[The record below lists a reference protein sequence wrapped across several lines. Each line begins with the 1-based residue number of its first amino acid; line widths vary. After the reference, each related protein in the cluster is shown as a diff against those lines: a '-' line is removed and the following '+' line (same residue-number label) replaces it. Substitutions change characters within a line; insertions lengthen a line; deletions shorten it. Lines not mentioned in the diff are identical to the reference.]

1 MARTF
6 NLLTADS
13 GLYSSTSSS
22 VSISLNQSGTE
33 WSSTNSTLSI
43 ISTEFITTLR
53 RVCRLAP
60 SGTNDIEIS
69 LPSQYLPF
77 GYCGKNIS
85 FNAKIKPSSQATVT
99 TLLSVDGETTPTGNQ
114 QTLSGGVYG
123 AIQSNVV
130 TIPDDAVDHEVSILI
145 TVSGHDGGNIYLTY
159 PNLIDDLAFY
169 QNDIVRLSRNF
180 MPDFYWEIDSQQQYP
195 TAPYHRLIDILT
207 SAIDTV
213 KSEYSSIYPFN
224 RYEVEDASDLKE
236 SWALSSLVDPTNV
249 RAKYI
254 NWLAQFTGS
263 QVRKNINNG
272 TSSFLMNNQLESEFI
287 KWQVSTSYYGRAA
300 GTRGSLIEAA
310 QQVLFS
316 TRDDTES
323 TLSVSIT
330 PNYNGDRWSF
340 LIRTLEN
347 ETLDAVAGEE
357 SKYVLA
363 AVEPARPM
371 GFKIFHETIEEFYL
385 TLDDLS
391 YGRLSEIQL
400 GPVVAPTDAPDSVVV
415 SSVTSNSAVL
425 TFLPLSVP
433 GGGDGG
439 GIISNYQYA
448 LSTNGTTY
456 GSYVALSPAKGS
468 PPITIT
474 GLSSSTTYYVKLK
487 AVNEAGVGS
496 VQSTAVTFTTSA

>member
-130 TIPDDAVDHEVSILI
+130 TIPDDAVDHEVSVLI

-287 KWQVSTSYYGRAA
+287 KWQLSTSYYGRAA

-323 TLSVSIT
+323 TL
-330 PNYNGDRWSF
+330 
-340 LIRTLEN
+340 
-347 ETLDAVAGEE
+347 
-357 SKYVLA
+357 
-363 AVEPARPM
+363 
-371 GFKIFHETIEEFYL
+371 
-385 TLDDLS
+385 
-391 YGRLSEIQL
+391 
-400 GPVVAPTDAPDSVVV
+400 
-415 SSVTSNSAVL
+415 
-425 TFLPLSVP
+425 
-433 GGGDGG
+433 
-439 GIISNYQYA
+439 
-448 LSTNGTTY
+448 
-456 GSYVALSPAKGS
+456 
-468 PPITIT
+468 
-474 GLSSSTTYYVKLK
+474 
-487 AVNEAGVGS
+487 
-496 VQSTAVTFTTSA
+496 

>member
-1 MARTF
+1 M
-6 NLLTADS
+6 
-13 GLYSSTSSS
+13 
-22 VSISLNQSGTE
+22 
-33 WSSTNSTLSI
+33 
-43 ISTEFITTLR
+43 
-53 RVCRLAP
+53 
-60 SGTNDIEIS
+60 
-69 LPSQYLPF
+69 
-77 GYCGKNIS
+77 
-85 FNAKIKPSSQATVT
+85 
-99 TLLSVDGETTPTGNQ
+99 
-114 QTLSGGVYG
+114 
-123 AIQSNVV
+123 
-130 TIPDDAVDHEVSILI
+130 
-145 TVSGHDGGNIYLTY
+145 
-159 PNLIDDLAFY
+159 
-169 QNDIVRLSRNF
+169 
-180 MPDFYWEIDSQQQYP
+180 
-195 TAPYHRLIDILT
+195 
-207 SAIDTV
+207 
-213 KSEYSSIYPFN
+213 
-224 RYEVEDASDLKE
+224 
-236 SWALSSLVDPTNV
+236 
-249 RAKYI
+249 
-254 NWLAQFTGS
+254 
-263 QVRKNINNG
+263 
-272 TSSFLMNNQLESEFI
+272 
-287 KWQVSTSYYGRAA
+287 
-300 GTRGSLIEAA
+300 
-310 QQVLFS
+310 
-316 TRDDTES
+316 
-323 TLSVSIT
+323 SIT

-474 GLSSSTTYYVKLK
+474 GLSSSTTYDVKLK